1 MNYFEYFIF
10 FVFGAIVGSFLN
22 VVSLRYQPEQ
32 KVFDIK
38 IIGGR
43 SRCPHCGKTLTWYEL
58 IPIISFL
65 IQLGKCRSCRHRLSF
80 QYPIVEILSGFI
92 FLVVP
97 WHFNNFQ
104 FSIINFQSI
113 FNYSIIIW
121 VLIFLSL
128 LLIAIIDFRHFIIPD
143 SLSLGLAILGIILLF
158 INIFSRRFDFLTGS
172 FLGHYSLL
180 FGFRESIWFNYLL
193 AGFTGAAF
201 FALIIFITRGRAMG
215 MGDVKLGAALG
226 LIFGW
231 PDILMVLF
239 LSFLAG
245 SLISVIFLALKR
257 KGLKDMV
264 PFGPF
269 LASGACLTFLF
280 GYPIID
286 IYFKIF
292 SF

>member
-113 FNYSIIIW
+113 I
-121 VLIFLSL
+121 
-128 LLIAIIDFRHFIIPD
+128 
-143 SLSLGLAILGIILLF
+143 
-158 INIFSRRFDFLTGS
+158 
-172 FLGHYSLL
+172 
-180 FGFRESIWFNYLL
+180 NYLM
-193 AGFTGAAF
+193 
-201 FALIIFITRGRAMG
+201 I
-215 MGDVKLGAALG
+215 
-226 LIFGW
+226 
-231 PDILMVLF
+231 
-239 LSFLAG
+239 
-245 SLISVIFLALKR
+245 
-257 KGLKDMV
+257 
-264 PFGPF
+264 
-269 LASGACLTFLF
+269 
-280 GYPIID
+280 
-286 IYFKIF
+286 
-292 SF
+292 